1 MVVSRS
7 KVYTNA
13 EIAENIINNLTV
25 KDLQKI
31 LKDNKLPTSGK
42 RNDLIYRAQNLKE
55 PLIPLW
61 PIHDETKPLSKSKYL
76 YDPEG
81 NSIKNTATALDFT
94 SPKRRKQL
102 EQLGIKPYRPL
113 EDNAPQYIR
122 PLDIRPVPAQKY
134 QQITPTM
141 FNLDDIPIKYLDS
154 EILPEKPKGSKYK
167 EEPTRRPEKRIRK
180 KSKGDPADI
189 SKWPLPELRDFMRA
203 HKIKGISK
211 NKPEIVAIINKYIGN
226 T

>member
-1 MVVSRS
+1 MVSRS

-13 EIAENIINNLTV
+13 EIAENIINNLTI

-31 LKDNKLPTSGK
+31 LRDNNLPTSGK
-42 RNDLIYRAQNLKE
+42 RSDLIYRAQNLKE

-61 PIHDETKPLSKSKYL
+61 PIQDEKKPLSKIKYM

-81 NSIKNTATALDFT
+81 SSYKNTATALDFT
-94 SPKRRKQL
+94 SPKRRKKL
-102 EQLGIKPYRPL
+102 EQLGIEPYMPL

-122 PLDIRPVPAQKY
+122 PLDLKPVHNQKY
-134 QQITPTM
+134 KQITPTM
-141 FNLDDIPIKYLDS
+141 FNLEDIPVTYLDS
-154 EILPEKPKGSKYK
+154 EPLPKKPKAHKYK

-180 KSKGDPADI
+180 KRKEDSADI
-189 SKWPLPELRDFMRA
+189 STWPLVELKHLMRA
-203 HKIKGISK
+203 HKIKGLSK
-211 NKPEIVAIINKYIGN
+211 KKAEIVAIINKYIGS